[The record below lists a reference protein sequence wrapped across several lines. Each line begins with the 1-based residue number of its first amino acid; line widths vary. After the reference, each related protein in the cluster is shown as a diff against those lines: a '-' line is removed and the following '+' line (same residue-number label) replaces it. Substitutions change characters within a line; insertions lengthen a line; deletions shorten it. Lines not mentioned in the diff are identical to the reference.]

1 MGRHL
6 AHELSRQQHRL
17 TILSRN
23 RERHK
28 ELLVLPTTVVL
39 NGDVHDPRTLEK
51 RFAGMDVVINL
62 IGILN
67 ESGSMTF
74 KKAHIELPQKIVHAC
89 VQAKVK
95 QLLHV
100 SALNASA
107 QGPSQYLS
115 TKYQGE
121 KIVQDAASRI
131 KTTIF
136 RPSLIYG
143 PGDGLFTRFAQLLK
157 KIPGVFPLAC
167 ASVRVQPVYVK
178 DVVRAIDHALH
189 SQPCHGKALHLC
201 GPNTYTLRDI
211 VDYVNRLLQLNRT
224 IINLGPQLSLI
235 QATLLG
241 HMPGKL
247 FTVDNYRSLQV
258 NKICNKDE
266 ISDLTGIAPTAFEDI
281 VPQYLLP

>member
-6 AHELSRQQHRL
+6 AHELSRQQHCL

-167 ASVRVQPVYVK
+167 ASVRV
-178 DVVRAIDHALH
+178 H